1 MKLPQH
7 SYSQRDLPSL
17 LIKQRK
23 FQVIL
28 YTINLSI
35 YFHFIKKQNCKV
47 FKTLGKTIGITTL
60 SKLVS
65 TFTNLIQE
73 CDRFG
78 LAWIHCQKKN
88 CFHWSLR
95 LVSSDWLIKVWLI
108 RPITFCNQS
117 ESMIGSM
124 RWCVLWLAEKISF
137 YNSCSDWIPSTTRV
151 TVTKLCKDSYDVSQL
166 FSYIQ

>member
-78 LAWIHCQKKN
+78 P
-88 CFHWSLR
+88 S
-95 LVSSDWLIKVWLI
+95 VW
-108 RPITFCNQS
+108 
-117 ESMIGSM
+117 
-124 RWCVLWLAEKISF
+124 
-137 YNSCSDWIPSTTRV
+137 
-151 TVTKLCKDSYDVSQL
+151 
-166 FSYIQ
+166 